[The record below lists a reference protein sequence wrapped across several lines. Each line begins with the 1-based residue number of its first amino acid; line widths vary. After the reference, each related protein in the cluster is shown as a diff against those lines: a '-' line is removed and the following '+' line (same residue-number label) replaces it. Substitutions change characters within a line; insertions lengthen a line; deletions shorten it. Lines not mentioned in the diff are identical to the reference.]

1 MSDQEQIV
9 EINFDT
15 FSTEEYHEILLLLS
29 VESEITETETNKDF
43 WDHRLY
49 EKTNGNIY
57 LNRVCSEEI
66 RSIIIGRCK
75 DLYNTP
81 EDKNKYTVLYYRS
94 QGGSAI
100 NWHDDGSYGAAV
112 SIYLND
118 DWNREFGGYFI
129 YQRETEKVMTAIQP
143 TRGTSVY
150 TSGGVL
156 HAITPVRYDAP
167 VRESIQVF
175 INE

>member
-1 MSDQEQIV
+1 MNDQEQIV

-29 VESEITETETNKDF
+29 VESEITETENNKDF

-49 EKTNGNIY
+49 EKTNGN
-57 LNRVCSEEI
+57 
-66 RSIIIGRCK
+66 
-75 DLYNTP
+75 
-81 EDKNKYTVLYYRS
+81 
-94 QGGSAI
+94 
-100 NWHDDGSYGAAV
+100 
-112 SIYLND
+112 IYLND